1 MNRKRNKTNKKTSR
15 CIPALPGILL
25 LIFVLT
31 SDLVGAQV
39 SSRVDTT
46 RIRIGEQFNYEI
58 AIEEVDGVR
67 LPKFESDSLNRV
79 GLVASKIDSLKNRLI
94 VKYTLT
100 SFDSGQYVLPGQEVF
115 IRDRRFLTDPVTI
128 DVGTVPV
135 DTLKQPMHHIKDI
148 KSEPYLFSD
157 YLNYFWG
164 LIVALLIIGIIL
176 YYFLRDKPTHE
187 EVIER
192 IPPFDMAKQRLQ
204 ELDEKKLI
212 EQNRIK
218 AYYVELTDIVRSFIE
233 REMHI
238 PALESTTDELI
249 ETITDFN
256 SSSKLNIPEDTL
268 NKLRRLLQEADLVKF
283 AKMKPLLNEID
294 LHRKDAETV
303 IDVIHPAQLAKQ
315 KREEEERS
323 REEESNKMKKEK
335 EKELK
340 QMEEKAGPIKEKSKK
355 L

>member
-1 MNRKRNKTNKKTSR
+1 MNR
-15 CIPALPGILL
+15 
-25 LIFVLT
+25 
-31 SDLVGAQV
+31 
-39 SSRVDTT
+39 
-46 RIRIGEQFNYEI
+46 IG
-58 AIEEVDGVR
+58 V
-67 LPKFESDSLNRV
+67 
-79 GLVASKIDSLKNRLI
+79 VASKIDSLQNRLV

-135 DTLKQPMHHIKDI
+135 DTIKQPMHHIKSI

-164 LIVALLIIGIIL
+164 LIVALIIIGIIL
-176 YYFLRDKPTHE
+176 YYVLRDKPTHE
-187 EVIER
+187 EIVER

-204 ELDEKKLI
+204 ELDQKNLI

-218 AYYVELTDIVRSFIE
+218 LYYVELTDIVRSFIE
-233 REMHI
+233 REMKI

-256 SSSKLNIPEDTL
+256 ASSKLNIPDETL
-268 NKLRRLLQEADLVKF
+268 KKLQRLLQEADLVKF
-283 AKMKPLLNEID
+283 AKMKPLLNEIE
-294 LHRKDAETV
+294 LHRRDAETV
-303 IDVIHPAQLAKQ
+303 IDVIHPAQEAKAR
-315 KREEEERS
+315 REAEEER
-323 REEESNKMKKEK
+323 RMMEEKSMKEKK

-340 QMEEKAGPIKEKSKK
+340 MLEEETQATKNKS
-355 L
+355 

>member
-1 MNRKRNKTNKKTSR
+1 MNRRRNITKKKLFRGLS
-15 CIPALPGILL
+15 ALPGILL
-25 LIFVLT
+25 VIFIL
-31 SDLVGAQV
+31 SPEQSFAQV
-39 SSRVDTT
+39 SSSVDTT

-58 AIEEVDGVR
+58 AIDQIEDVR

-135 DTLKQPMHHIKDI
+135 DTIKQPMHHIKNI
-148 KSEPYLFSD
+148 KGEPYLFSD

-164 LIVALLIIGIIL
+164 LIVALIIIGLIL

-187 EVIER
+187 EIIER
-192 IPPFDMAKQRLQ
+192 IPPFEMAKQRLQ
-204 ELDEKKLI
+204 ELDNKKLI

-218 AYYVELTDIVRSFIE
+218 TYYVELTDIVRSFIE
-233 REMHI
+233 REMNI

-256 SSSKLNIPEDTL
+256 ESSKLNIPDDTL
-268 NKLRRLLQEADLVKF
+268 KKLQRLLQDADLVKF
-283 AKMKPLLNEID
+283 AKMKPLLNEIE
-294 LHRKDAETV
+294 LHRRDAETV
-303 IDVIHPAQLAKQ
+303 IDIIHPAQEAKAR
-315 KREEEERS
+315 KEKEEERA
-323 REEESNKMKKEK
+323 RMEKEK
-335 EKELK
+335 EKEQKIL
-340 QMEEKAGPIKEKSKK
+340 EEETQITENKS
-355 L
+355 